1 MSSVSESAPK
11 KKKDKSAK
19 SDMSESESEV
29 EESGKK
35 DKKKKKKESIAE
47 CKLYG
52 DKYSHRSYSQSSYIG
67 RKIKSTKHFLRS
79 SYENLKKC
87 LTVLFCVCYKEDIL
101 VMIRYALSV
110 HVTFWEL

>member
-1 MSSVSESAPK
+1 MSSVSESTPK

-29 EESGKK
+29 EESGKR

-52 DKYSHRSYSQSSYIG
+52 ADYSHRSYSQSSYIG
-67 RKIKSTKHFLRS
+67 RKIKSAKHFLRS
-79 SYENLKKC
+79 CFENLKKC

-101 VMIRYALSV
+101 GTIRYALNM